1 MHTASWKSPNLE
13 HSKKVEIEYM
23 LAAAEAF
30 TNSLAPRL
38 KESGKTFRFVLLGG
52 MFSCRDPKKTL
63 WFLHDAR
70 MIKGEAE
77 NGILALHEKEGS
89 NLEVTIVKPG
99 GVLPKKTSIP
109 KFMVAPTLSIMVDD
123 LAAVMVDEAVAG
135 AKGTRTLECDA
146 LRNRAREILKDSQ

>member
-1 MHTASWKSPNLE
+1 MGSPAHKSPNLE

-38 KESGKTFRFVLLGG
+38 KERGKTFRFVLLGG

-70 MIKGEAE
+70 MIKASPFDVPFE
-77 NGILALHEKEGS
+77 LL
-89 NLEVTIVKPG
+89 LT
-99 GVLPKKTSIP
+99 
-109 KFMVAPTLSIMVDD
+109 
-123 LAAVMVDEAVAG
+123 
-135 AKGTRTLECDA
+135 
-146 LRNRAREILKDSQ
+146 

>member
-1 MHTASWKSPNLE
+1 MQ
-13 HSKKVEIEYM
+13 
-23 LAAAEAF
+23 
-30 TNSLAPRL
+30 
-38 KESGKTFRFVLLGG
+38 
-52 MFSCRDPKKTL
+52 
-63 WFLHDAR
+63 
-70 MIKGEAE
+70 GEAE

-123 LAAVMVDEAVAG
+123 LAAVMVDDAVAG